1 MTRKR
6 HYKSK
11 FGETLHCARRLYIS
25 YIDRQNFAMQSTSN
39 QQTTFGNLLKHH
51 RKLQNFSQLDLALA
65 SDVSQRHISF
75 LESGRANPSQEM
87 ILQLATVLDIPL
99 REQNVMLSAAGFAP
113 IYSERD
119 LSSPE
124 FEPIRKALDFILL
137 SQTHLPVLVMDRY
150 WNLIQSNPVSQQ
162 LMNWLI
168 NSENLH
174 NRFYIDQK
182 INLMRL
188 MFHPQGLKPFVTNWE
203 ETASHLIK
211 RVYREAIANE
221 NSAQPRQ
228 LYQEFMTYPDVPQ
241 LWKLSNS
248 HTWQMPL
255 LTVNF
260 FKDGLNF
267 NFFSAIATLGT
278 PQDIMLQEL
287 RIETLFPADQI
298 TQTNLTKLN

>member
-1 MTRKR
+1 
-6 HYKSK
+6 
-11 FGETLHCARRLYIS
+11 
-25 YIDRQNFAMQSTSN
+25 MQSTPN
-39 QQTTFGNLLKHH
+39 QESTFGNLLKHH
-51 RKLQNFSQLDLALA
+51 RKLRNFSQLDLAVF
-65 SDVSQRHISF
+65 SDVSQKHISF

-99 REQNVMLSAAGFAP
+99 REQNIMLSAAGFTP
-113 IYSERD
+113 IYSESD

-137 SQTHLPVLVMDRY
+137 SQTHSPVLVMDRY
-150 WNLIQSNPVSQQ
+150 WNLIKTNAVSQQ
-162 LMNWLI
+162 LIDWLI
-168 NSENLH
+168 NPQDLQKLLD
-174 NRFYIDQK
+174 IDGK

-188 MFHPQGLKPFVTNWE
+188 MFHPQGLKPFVANWE
-203 ETASHLIK
+203 EIAAHLIK
-211 RVYREAIANE
+211 RAYREALTSG
-221 NSAQPRQ
+221 NSQQPMK
-228 LYQEFMTYPDVPQ
+228 LYEELQTYPDVPQ

-248 HTWQMPL
+248 YTWQLPL

-260 FKDGLNF
+260 LKDGLNL

-278 PQDIMLQEL
+278 PHDITLQEL

>member
-1 MTRKR
+1 
-6 HYKSK
+6 
-11 FGETLHCARRLYIS
+11 
-25 YIDRQNFAMQSTSN
+25 MQSISN

-51 RKLQNFSQLDLALA
+51 RKLRNFSQLDLALA

-75 LESGRANPSQEM
+75 LESGRANPSQDM

-99 REQNVMLSAAGFAP
+99 REQNVMLTTAGFAP
-113 IYSERD
+113 IYSESD

-137 SQTHLPVLVMDRY
+137 SHTHSPMLVMDRY
-150 WNLIQSNPVSQQ
+150 WNLIQTNPVSQR

-168 NSENLH
+168 DSEDLH
-174 NRFYIDQK
+174 NNFYIDGK

-188 MFHPQGLKPFVTNWE
+188 MLHPQGLKPFVSNWQ
-203 ETASHLIK
+203 ETANHLIK
-211 RVYREAIANE
+211 RVYREAITNDK
-221 NSAQPRQ
+221 SQQPMQ

-241 LWKLSNS
+241 LWKLSHPQN
-248 HTWQMPL
+248 WQLPL
-255 LTVNF
+255 LTANF
-260 FKDGLNF
+260 FKDGLNL

-287 RIETLFPADQI
+287 RIETLFPADEI
-298 TQTNLTKLN
+298 TQKNLTELN

>member
-1 MTRKR
+1 
-6 HYKSK
+6 
-11 FGETLHCARRLYIS
+11 
-25 YIDRQNFAMQSTSN
+25 MQSTSN

-51 RKLQNFSQLDLALA
+51 RKLRNFSQLDLALA

-99 REQNVMLSAAGFAP
+99 REQNVMLTTAGFAP
-113 IYSERD
+113 IYSESD

-137 SQTHLPVLVMDRY
+137 SQTHSPVLIMDRY
-150 WNLIQSNPVSQQ
+150 WNLIQTNPVSQR
-162 LMNWLI
+162 LINWLI
-168 NSENLH
+168 DSEDLH
-174 NRFYIDQK
+174 NRFYIDGK

-188 MFHPQGLKPFVTNWE
+188 MLHSQGLKPFVSNWE
-203 ETASHLIK
+203 EIVSHLIK
-211 RVYREAIANE
+211 RVYREAIADDNNE
-221 NSAQPRQ
+221 QPRQ
-228 LYQEFMTYPDVPQ
+228 LYQELMTYPDIPQ

-248 HTWQMPL
+248 QSWQMPL

-260 FKDGLNF
+260 FKAGLHL

-287 RIETLFPADQI
+287 RIETLFPADEI
-298 TQTNLTKLN
+298 TQKNLVELN

>member
-1 MTRKR
+1 MSVK
-6 HYKSK
+6 
-11 FGETLHCARRLYIS
+11 
-25 YIDRQNFAMQSTSN
+25 MQSISN

-51 RKLQNFSQLDLALA
+51 RKLRKFSQLDLALA

-99 REQNVMLSAAGFAP
+99 REQNVMLTTAGFAP
-113 IYSERD
+113 IYSESD

-124 FEPIRKALDFILL
+124 FEPIRKALDYILL
-137 SQTHLPVLVMDRY
+137 SQTHLPMLIMDRY
-150 WNLIQSNPVSQQ
+150 WNLIQSNRVSQR
-162 LMNWLI
+162 LINWLI
-168 NSENLH
+168 NSEDLQH
-174 NRFYIDQK
+174 LFYIDGK

-188 MFHPQGLKPFVTNWE
+188 MLHPQGLKPFVANWE

-211 RVYREAIANE
+211 RVYREAITNDK
-221 NSAQPRQ
+221 SQQPRQ

-248 HTWQMPL
+248 HTWQLPL

-260 FKDGLNF
+260 FKDGLDF

-287 RIETLFPADQI
+287 RIETLFPADEI
-298 TQTNLTKLN
+298 TQNNLTKLN

>member
-1 MTRKR
+1 
-6 HYKSK
+6 
-11 FGETLHCARRLYIS
+11 
-25 YIDRQNFAMQSTSN
+25 MQST
-39 QQTTFGNLLKHH
+39 QERTFGNLLKHH
-51 RKLQNFSQLDLALA
+51 RKQRNFSQLDLALA

-99 REQNVMLSAAGFAP
+99 KEQNVMLSAAGFAP

-137 SQTHLPVLVMDRY
+137 SQTRSPMLIMDRY
-150 WNLIQSNPVSQQ
+150 WNLIQSNPVSQR

-168 NSENLH
+168 NSDDLY
-174 NRFYIDQK
+174 NRFYVDGK

-211 RVYREAIANE
+211 RVYREAIANDK
-221 NSAQPRQ
+221 SQQPRQ

-260 FKDGLNF
+260 FKDGLNL
-267 NFFSAIATLGT
+267 NFFTAIATLGT

-287 RIETLFPADQI
+287 RIETLFPADEI
-298 TQTNLTKLN
+298 TQTNLSKLN

>member
-1 MTRKR
+1 
-6 HYKSK
+6 
-11 FGETLHCARRLYIS
+11 
-25 YIDRQNFAMQSTSN
+25 MQST
-39 QQTTFGNLLKHH
+39 QETTFGNLLKHY
-51 RKLQNFSQLDLALA
+51 RKQRNFSQLDLALA

-99 REQNVMLSAAGFAP
+99 KEQNVMLTTAGFAP

-119 LSSPE
+119 LTSPE

-137 SQTHLPVLVMDRY
+137 SQTRSPMLIMDRY
-150 WNLIQSNPVSQQ
+150 WNLIQSNPVSQR

-168 NSENLH
+168 DSDDLH
-174 NRFYIDQK
+174 NRFYVDGK

-188 MFHPQGLKPFVTNWE
+188 MFHPQGLKPFVINWE
-203 ETASHLIK
+203 ETANHLIK
-211 RVYREAIANE
+211 RVYREAIANDK
-221 NSAQPRQ
+221 SQQPRQ

-248 HTWQMPL
+248 HTWQLPL

-260 FKDGLNF
+260 LKDGLNL
-267 NFFSAIATLGT
+267 NFFTAIATLGT

-287 RIETLFPADQI
+287 RIETLFPADEI
-298 TQTNLTKLN
+298 TQTNLSKLN